1 MNCALTL
8 CVPFSSSLNE
18 QRNDSFDLMLQKKIR
33 NEYVGARMVDGQI
46 VLDDA
51 KDENAKET

>member
-1 MNCALTL
+1 
-8 CVPFSSSLNE
+8 
-18 QRNDSFDLMLQKKIR
+18 MLQKKIR

-51 KDENAKET
+51 KNENAKET

>member
-51 KDENAKET
+51 KNENAKET